1 MGVVS
6 DCVRIFDLW
15 REWLALSLRGACLQ
29 SGVFWELVETKQ
41 RLLIFDVC
49 NEKSLD

>member
-1 MGVVS
+1 MGVVC
-6 DCVRIFDLW
+6 DCVRIFDLS

-29 SGVFWELVETKQ
+29 SEVFWELVETKQ